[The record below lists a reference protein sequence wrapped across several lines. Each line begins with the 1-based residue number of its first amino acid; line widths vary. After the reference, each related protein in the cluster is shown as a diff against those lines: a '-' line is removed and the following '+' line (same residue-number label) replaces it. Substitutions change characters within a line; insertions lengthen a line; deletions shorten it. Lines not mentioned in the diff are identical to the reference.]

1 MKLALFLSAALPVL
15 ALGPAVGTHAPD
27 FTLKNLKGAAV
38 RLADET
44 GKGPVVLVM
53 LRGFPGYQ
61 CPFCTRQVKELVDNA
76 VALSAAKA
84 RVLFVYPGPAN
95 IVQGKAEEFAM
106 DKNLPAHFEML
117 LDPDYVFTNLYGL
130 RWDAP
135 KETSYPS
142 TFVLDK
148 TGKIVYVKV
157 SAMHGGRAPA
167 KEVLSALA
175 AIQ

>member
-15 ALGPAVGTHAPD
+15 AVGPAIGTHAPD
-27 FTLKNLKGAAV
+27 FTLRNLKGASI

-44 GKGPVVLVM
+44 AKGPVVLVV

-61 CPFCTRQVKELVDNA
+61 CPLCTRQVKELVDNA
-76 VALSAAKA
+76 PAISAARA
-84 RVLFVYPGPAN
+84 RVLFVYPGPAS
-95 IVQGKAEEFAM
+95 IVQSKAEEFAA
-106 DKNLPAHFEML
+106 DKNLATHFEML
-117 LDPDYVFTNLYGL
+117 LDPDYTFTNLYGL

-148 TGKIVYVKV
+148 TGKIVYAKV
-157 SAMHGGRAPA
+157 SNTHGGRAPA
-167 KEVLSALA
+167 KEILSALA

>member
-1 MKLALFLSAALPVL
+1 MKLALFIFAALPVL
-15 ALGPAVGTHAPD
+15 ALGPDVGTKAPD
-27 FTLKNLKGAAV
+27 FTLKNLKGTHV

-44 GKGPVVLVM
+44 AKGPVVLVM

-61 CPFCTRQVKELVDNA
+61 CPLCSRQVKELAN
-76 VALSAAKA
+76 SAAAFSHAGA
-84 RVLFVYPGPAN
+84 RVVMVYPGPDD
-95 IVQGKAEEFAM
+95 IVQSKAEEFAM

-117 LDPDYVFTNLYGL
+117 LDPDYSFTKLYGL
-130 RWDAP
+130 RWEAP

-148 TGKIVYVKV
+148 AGKIVFEKV
-157 SAMHGGRAPA
+157 STTHGGRASA
-167 KEVLSALA
+167 QEILSALA

>member
-15 ALGPAVGTHAPD
+15 ALGPATGTQAPD
-27 FTLKNLKGAAV
+27 FTLKNLKGASV

-44 GKGPVVLVM
+44 AKGPVVLVV

-61 CPFCTRQVKELVDNA
+61 CPLCTRQVKELVDHA
-76 VALSAAKA
+76 SAFSSAKA
-84 RVLFVYPGPAN
+84 RVLFVYPGPAD
-95 IVQGKAEEFAM
+95 IVQNKAHEFAA
-106 DKNLPAHFEML
+106 DKNLAEPFEML
-117 LDPDYVFTNLYGL
+117 LDPDYAFTNLYGL

-148 TGKIVYVKV
+148 TGKIVYAKV
-157 SAMHGGRAPA
+157 STTHGGRAPA
-167 KEVLSALA
+167 KEILSALA

>member
-1 MKLALFLSAALPVL
+1 MKIALFLSAALPVL
-15 ALGPAVGTHAPD
+15 AAAPAIGTQAPD
-27 FTLKNLKGAAV
+27 FTLKNLNGASV

-44 GKGPVVLVM
+44 AKGPVVLVV

-61 CPFCTRQVKELVDNA
+61 CPLCARHVKELVNNA
-76 VALSAAKA
+76 AALTTAKA
-84 RVLFVYPGPAN
+84 RVVIVYPGPAD
-95 IVQGKAEEFAM
+95 IVQSKGSEFAT

-130 RWDAP
+130 RWNAP
-135 KETSYPS
+135 KETAYPS

-148 TGKIVYVKV
+148 TGKIVYAKV
-157 SAMHGGRAPA
+157 STTHGGRAPA
-167 KEVLSALA
+167 KEILSALA

>member
-1 MKLALFLSAALPVL
+1 MKLALFLSAALAVL
-15 ALGPAVGTHAPD
+15 ALGPTTGTQAPD
-27 FTLKNLKGAAV
+27 FTLRNLKGATV

-44 GKGPVVLVM
+44 AKGPVVLVM

-61 CPFCTRQVKELVDNA
+61 CPLCTRQVKELVDH
-76 VALSAAKA
+76 AAAFADSKA
-84 RVLFVYPGPAN
+84 RVLLVYPGPAG
-95 IVQGKAEEFAM
+95 IVQSKAEEFAM

-117 LDPDYVFTNLYGL
+117 LDPDYTFTNLYGL

-148 TGKIVYVKV
+148 TSKIVYAKV
-157 SAMHGGRAPA
+157 STTHGGRAPA
-167 KEVLSALA
+167 KEILSALA

>member
-1 MKLALFLSAALPVL
+1 MKLALILSAALPVL
-15 ALGPAVGTHAPD
+15 ALGPATGTQAPD
-27 FTLKNLKGAAV
+27 FTLKNLKGASV

-44 GKGPVVLVM
+44 AKGAVVLVV

-61 CPFCTRQVKELVDNA
+61 CPLCTRQVKELVDNA
-76 VALSAAKA
+76 AAISSAKA
-84 RVLFVYPGPAN
+84 RVVFVYPGPAD
-95 IVQGKAEEFAM
+95 IVQSKGSEFAAG
-106 DKNLPAHFEML
+106 KNLPAHFEML

-148 TGKIVYVKV
+148 TGKIVYAKV
-157 SAMHGGRAPA
+157 STTHGGRAPA
-167 KEVLSALA
+167 KEILSALA

>member
-1 MKLALFLSAALPVL
+1 MKLALFLCTALPVL
-15 ALGPAVGTHAPD
+15 ALGPAIGTQAPD

-44 GKGPVVLVM
+44 AKGPVVLVV

-61 CPFCTRQVKELVDNA
+61 CPLCSRQVKELVDHA
-76 VALSAAKA
+76 SAFSTAKA
-84 RVLFVYPGPAN
+84 RVVMVYPGPAD
-95 IVQGKAEEFAM
+95 IVKSKGSEFAA
-106 DKNLPAHFEML
+106 DKNLPAHFELL

-135 KETSYPS
+135 KETAYPS

-148 TGKIVYVKV
+148 TGKVVYAKV
-157 SAMHGGRAPA
+157 STTHGGRAPA
-167 KEVLSALA
+167 KEILSALA

>member
-1 MKLALFLSAALPVL
+1 MKLALFFFAALPVL
-15 ALGPAVGTHAPD
+15 ALGPTMGTQAPD
-27 FTLKNLKGAAV
+27 FTLKNLKGASV

-44 GKGPVVLVM
+44 AKGPVVLIV

-61 CPFCTRQVKELVDNA
+61 CPLCSRQVKELVDNA
-76 VALSAAKA
+76 SAISTAKA
-84 RVLFVYPGPAN
+84 RVLFVYPGPAD
-95 IVQGKAEEFAM
+95 IVQSKAQEFTA
-106 DKNLPAHFEML
+106 DKNLAPHFEML

-148 TGKIVYVKV
+148 TGKIVYAKV
-157 SAMHGGRAPA
+157 STTHGGRAPA
-167 KEVLSALA
+167 KEILSALA